1 MLVGDDSNTKID
13 TNEEVNTTVANFDV
27 EEATENIAI
36 EDANQVQPEEINRQ
50 QLQNSKRPSQR
61 RSPFRLGKTMSGP
74 NRIDAVGD
82 DNFKHVS
89 GKSVNAT
96 AAVVGRQ
103 PAVSRHRLEKRGSKN
118 AVVADKNPQ
127 DKIEKSANEQR
138 KSSKDSTAN
147 ANPKVAGLKKAAV
160 TKTISDND
168 LKAKL
173 DRIKANIE
181 EVSNNEDINM
191 SNENPEKMA
200 YHEES
205 DISSQQDTGETLDD
219 NMHVNIDEN
228 AGIKSSRK
236 SSNQSS
242 IEIESIVM
250 EHVDNYVNA
259 NETKSDEHPSTD
271 NSNDEAKALI
281 SKNCS
286 NDFENYDVASN
297 DNHANENDH
306 DINEAKPNKEI
317 NKEDNTNISA
327 AKKTSVNKKSTKKI
341 SATDKQ
347 TDNALATDNENQS
360 ERPDDIEKVPTTSVE
375 SLDNDTATNYN
386 KAKLIFVIIL
396 SSKILR
402 FYCLNKLAATPPRS
416 L

>member
-1 MLVGDDSNTKID
+1 MLVGEDNTTKSN

-89 GKSVNAT
+89 GKSVNA
-96 AAVVGRQ
+96 AAAGRQ
-103 PAVSRHRLEKRGSKN
+103 PAVGRHRLEKRGSKN
-118 AVVADKNPQ
+118 AVVANKNPQ

-191 SNENPEKMA
+191 SNENQEKMA

-271 NSNDEAKALI
+271 NSNDEPKALI

-306 DINEAKPNKEI
+306 DINEAKPNKEV

-360 ERPDDIEKVPTTSVE
+360 ERTADIEKVSMTSVE

-402 FYCLNKLAATPPRS
+402 FYCLNK
-416 L
+416 